1 MIAAPHAR
9 RRAMLLGV
17 AAASALAIPPARAAE
32 EFVAAEFWTEQN
44 GVKLWLFRKQL
55 AAPASAP
62 RPVLFFAH
70 GSTISA
76 RPSFDLE
83 VPGAGEY
90 SLMKVFARFGYDVW
104 TMDFEGY
111 GHSGRTEGNSDIATG
126 ARNLAAAAMVIER
139 ETGAKKFHV
148 MGESSGALRAGRFAM
163 DNPDRVDR
171 LVLEAFTYT
180 GKGSGTLGKRAER
193 LAFYRANTR
202 RTRTEA
208 DIASIFT
215 RDKPGTSDP
224 RVAPALA
231 RAELP
236 FGDSVPTGTYLDMT
250 ANLPQVDPK
259 KVLCPVLLIR
269 GEHDGIATEQ
279 DLLDFFIQ
287 LPTFDRQYVVLP
299 DAAHSIAM
307 GHSRAQF
314 WHVMHAFLTQ
324 KQPLPA

>member
-1 MIAAPHAR
+1 MFHAE
-9 RRAMLLGV
+9 RRAVLLGLV
-17 AAASALAIPPARAAE
+17 AVTSAAVAPAAAAGAE
-32 EFVAAEFWTEQN
+32 EFAAAEFWTEQD
-44 GVKLWLFRKQL
+44 GVKLWMFRKQL
-55 AAPASAP
+55 AANGGR

-90 SLMKVFARFGYDVW
+90 SLMNVFARLGYDVW

-111 GHSGRTEGNSDIATG
+111 GHSGRSAGNSDIATG
-126 ARNLAAAAMVIER
+126 ARNLAAAAVVIER
-139 ETGAKKFHV
+139 ETGAAKFHI

-163 DNPDRVDR
+163 DHPQRVDR

-180 GKGSGTLGKRAER
+180 GKGSDTLGKRAER
-193 LAFYRANTR
+193 LAYFRANNR
-202 RTRTEA
+202 RVRTGS

-215 RDKPGTSDP
+215 RDKPGTSDA

-231 RAELP
+231 KAELP

-259 KVLCPVLLIR
+259 KVLSPVLLIR

-279 DLLDFFIQ
+279 DLMDFFVQ
-287 LPTFDRQYVVLP
+287 LPSFDRQYVVLP
-299 DAAHSIAM
+299 GAAHSIAM

-314 WHVMHAFLTQ
+314 WHAMHAFLTQ
-324 KQPLPA
+324 SQAQSA